1 MSSSTLSLNAIQ
13 KGISATSSNISFSEV
28 AGYKAEQVNYKSF
41 QVGNNVNNSRIET
54 YLQTNFSQGAI
65 EQTKSNLDVAIQGKG
80 FFITNNG
87 TSENKFTRDGRF
99 KLDKEG
105 YLVTMSD
112 SNVMGLKI
120 NKNDQFSDYSMDGL
134 ECIKIPQQSG
144 KAVATNNINISLNL
158 PILKNAST
166 AKVISEFNPKDNK
179 TFNFQ
184 TGTTVY
190 DSVGRKNIL
199 KAYYLKPGMR
209 KQLWDEST
217 KALLPEPEIVD
228 CSIVKASDQDESFQY
243 STEAKPQDTNELANS
258 TAWAV
263 FYTLN
268 GKPIQP
274 INEDKNDV
282 QGFQYQAANLEYRDN
297 NVISENVRASDGNGQ
312 IDYINISN
320 TGIYTG
326 KPYPGVSVNQD
337 GLIKLKSG
345 DRKNASRPKDF
356 WRCQFLF
363 MSDSGKKITVKPLE
377 SSNFQPLG
385 AVNHI
390 AGNEKEKPKDV
401 DLELLRQRAEGII
414 REEDLSTYN
423 EFGIAE
429 IHPAAKQNQIISI
442 KHTGT
447 TMFDS
452 AFNVEK
458 IDSDGVPSGEVTNID
473 INNKGLVSVEY
484 DNGTRKSINLIALA
498 RFNNEQG
505 LIKNENT
512 SWLKSESS
520 GDAILGASGSSG
532 FGSLKNNSIEG
543 SNAELNVSL
552 VGLITGQQ
560 SYQANVKSLETE
572 KKVVDNLNE
581 LI

>member
-41 QVGNNVNNSRIET
+41 QTGNNVNNSRIET
-54 YLQTNFSQGAI
+54 YLQTDFSQGAI
-65 EQTKSNLDVAIQGKG
+65 EQTKSKLDVAIQGKG
-80 FFITNNG
+80 FFITQHG
-87 TSENKFTRDGRF
+87 ESENKFTRDGRF

-112 SNVMGLKI
+112 NNVMGLKV
-120 NKNDQFSDYSMDGL
+120 NSNDQFSDYSMEGL
-134 ECIKIPQQSG
+134 ERIKIPKQSG
-144 KAVATNNINISLNL
+144 KAIETKNINISLNL
-158 PILKNAST
+158 PILKNASS
-166 AKVISEFNPKDNK
+166 AKVISEFDPDNQD

-199 KAYYLKPGMR
+199 KSYYLKPGMR
-209 KQLWDEST
+209 KKLWDAST
-217 KALLPEPEIVD
+217 KTLLPEPEIVD
-228 CSIVKASDQDESFQY
+228 CSIVKASDQDESFQN
-243 STEAKPQDTNELANS
+243 STKTKPKDTSKLANS

-274 INEDKNDV
+274 VNEEKNDV
-282 QGFQYQAANLEYRDN
+282 QGFQYQAANLEYHNN
-297 NVISENVRASDGNGQ
+297 NVISENVRASDGDGQ
-312 IDYINISN
+312 IEYINISN

-326 KPYPGVSVNQD
+326 KPYPGVSTNQD

-363 MSDSGKKITVKPLE
+363 MSDSGKEITTKPLR
-377 SSNFQPLG
+377 SSYFQPLG

-401 DLELLRQRAEGII
+401 DLNLLRQRAEGII
-414 REEDLSTYN
+414 REEDLNTYN

-429 IHPAAKQNQIISI
+429 IHPAAKQNQMISI
-442 KHTGT
+442 KHEGT

-452 AFNVEK
+452 QFNVNK
-458 IDSDGVPSGEVTNID
+458 IDSDGAPSGEVTNID
-473 INNKGLVSVEY
+473 INNRGLVYVEY
-484 DNGTRKSINLIALA
+484 DNGIKKSINLIALA

-505 LIKNENT
+505 LVKNENT
-512 SWLKSESS
+512 SWLQSESS
-520 GDAILGASGSSG
+520 GDAILGSGGSSG
-532 FGSLKNNSIEG
+532 FGSIKNSSIES